1 MTTLIIAVVVI
12 GIVIAYFIARAPSRT
27 VRLLE
32 ESQAKAKR
40 TEVLTTLLA
49 NLSDLVEHT
58 RLILEAVAQRPDLE
72 LLLAERE
79 LLVQYQ
85 ASCESVLPG
94 LEQASPLLDR
104 YVKNHIAVI
113 RYVLGESDPAASPSD
128 RISNSLQS
136 IYRFQ
141 AAQRSDHPIAVMER
155 KLATGQSV

>member
-1 MTTLIIAVVVI
+1 MTTLAIAVAII
-12 GIVIAYFIARAPSRT
+12 GIVIAYLIARAPGRT

-40 TEVLTTLLA
+40 TEVLATLLA
-49 NLSDLVEHT
+49 NLNDIVEHT

-72 LLLAERE
+72 LLPAERE

-85 ASCESVLPG
+85 ASCESALPG
-94 LEQASPLLDR
+94 LEQASPILDR
-104 YVKNHIAVI
+104 YVKNHIARI

-128 RISNSLQS
+128 LINNSLHD

-141 AAQRSDHPIAVMER
+141 AAQQSDHPIAVMER

>member
-12 GIVIAYFIARAPSRT
+12 GIAIAYLIAKAPSRT

-49 NLSDLVEHT
+49 NLSDLVELT

-72 LLLAERE
+72 LLPAERE

-104 YVKNHIAVI
+104 YVRNHIAVI
-113 RYVLGESDPAASPSD
+113 RYVLGESAPAASPSD
-128 RISNSLQS
+128 LINKSLQS
-136 IYRFQ
+136 IYLFQ
-141 AAQRSDHPIAVMER
+141 AAQRSDHPIAVLER